1 MKIDVPVV
9 KSVDVLLVG
18 GSLTGVKTALKAKA
32 ENRSVFCV
40 TPYTYLGDDL
50 CAHFDFQ
57 SPKSEAY
64 RYFFGDEE
72 CVTPM
77 RIKSALERKFMEHG
91 IGFFYQTYPA
101 EPVYDSNGNVAG
113 LLVANRSGF
122 QIVAAKV
129 ILDARTF
136 CHGAGGA

>member
-18 GSLTGVKTALKAKA
+18 GSLEGVKNALEAKA

-57 SPKSEAY
+57 SPKSEAF
-64 RYFFGDEE
+64 RD
-72 CVTPM
+72 
-77 RIKSALERKFMEHG
+77 RKS
-91 IGFFYQTYPA
+91 
-101 EPVYDSNGNVAG
+101 VV
-113 LLVANRSGF
+113 
-122 QIVAAKV
+122 
-129 ILDARTF
+129 
-136 CHGAGGA
+136 